1 MLLRPLHLKKV
12 QRHHKL
18 GPKLKDVVHAVH
30 AELRLCEVV
39 AGPLSRYDDP
49 IWEGGE
55 TADITELGALGQV
68 GQQAAEGVE
77 GVGIGKLCKME
88 RGKALN
94 EEEDTVLEE
103 GERQTERGGGE
114 RERASHCRQEQ
125 QQHNRR
131 VSKWV
136 IVCPVKAT

>member
-1 MLLRPLHLKKV
+1 M
-12 QRHHKL
+12 
-18 GPKLKDVVHAVH
+18 
-30 AELRLCEVV
+30 
-39 AGPLSRYDDP
+39 SRYDDP

-114 RERASHCRQEQ
+114 REKEL
-125 QQHNRR
+125 
-131 VSKWV
+131 
-136 IVCPVKAT
+136 ATVGRSSSSTIDVFQSG